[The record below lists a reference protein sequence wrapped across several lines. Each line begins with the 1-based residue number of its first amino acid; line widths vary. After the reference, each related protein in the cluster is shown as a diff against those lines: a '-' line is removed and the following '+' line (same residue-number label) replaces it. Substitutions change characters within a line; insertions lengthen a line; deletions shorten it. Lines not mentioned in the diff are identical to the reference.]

1 MCVWVWMGLGR
12 GSEGRDPGPGW
23 IEQNVGCRGG
33 GRILAKFRAARA
45 VVRCRPVEH
54 RRAAGKNGGSKKNA
68 SRKKCPSPNNP
79 TQPFISLPLLPYW
92 LLVLDLV
99 FPSHPR
105 KTRCGRRRA
114 FGPSTPTS

>member
-1 MCVWVWMGLGR
+1 MPPL
-12 GSEGRDPGPGW
+12 
-23 IEQNVGCRGG
+23 
-33 GRILAKFRAARA
+33 
-45 VVRCRPVEH
+45 
-54 RRAAGKNGGSKKNA
+54 
-68 SRKKCPSPNNP
+68 SPNNP